1 MREGEFSRSTTRS
14 ALVFCLAGAIGLAYL
29 ASRTTAITS
38 LLDTTASLTQPP
50 SVATS
55 ATGTEGEAQTEVGER
70 PQYVSQAGPSRS
82 SEILAS
88 QGMVLEQITVNGRVL
103 SAPEDLIDA
112 VGAAQGSPLMAIDPA
127 QVRARLLTLPW
138 VKSAR
143 VERRLPAELHLEI
156 TEREPM
162 ALWQHNGAYA
172 VIDRQGNAVNVDPG
186 AWSSLPLVVGKGAAG
201 QAADLLN
208 LLTTQPA
215 IAARVKAA
223 ILVGERRWTLRLDDM
238 ERGLTLRLPAQ
249 DPAEALAKVA
259 ELDAQDGLLSK
270 DLAMIDMRLPGRLV
284 VRLVDRSGKGSEA
297 DELDEGASST
307 GPAVGPA
314 RSGSQ
319 PRGEGRDA

>member
-1 MREGEFSRSTTRS
+1 MREGEFSRSATRS
-14 ALVFCLAGAIGLAYL
+14 ALVFLLAGVVGLAYL
-29 ASRTTAITS
+29 ASRTPAIAS
-38 LLDTTASLTQPP
+38 LLDPAAPQTLAQD
-50 SVATS
+50 AS
-55 ATGTEGEAQTEVGER
+55 ATDETRAVVGEQAEDIS
-70 PQYVSQAGPSRS
+70 PAGPSRS

-88 QGMVLEQITVNGRVL
+88 QGMVLDQITVNGRIL
-103 SAPEDLIDA
+103 SAPGDLIDA

-138 VKSAR
+138 VKTAR
-143 VERRLPAELHLEI
+143 VERRLPAELHLDI

-186 AWSSLPLVVGKGAAG
+186 PWSTLPMVVGKGAAE

-259 ELDAQDGLLSK
+259 DLDARDGLLSK

-284 VRLVDRSGKGSEA
+284 VRLVDRSGKGSETG
-297 DELDEGASST
+297 EPDEGASST
-307 GPAVGPA
+307 GPTPG
-314 RSGSQ
+314 GTQ